1 MSFLYDFF
9 PILLFFT
16 FYKIYDI
23 FVATAIAI
31 IATLIQVILTRI
43 KTKKYNKTHLISL
56 ITISILGG
64 ATIFF
69 KNEMFIKWKTTAVY
83 WLLSLVFLFSKVVSK
98 KHLLEHFASK
108 SMELPNKIWA
118 KLNFSWVLFFL
129 IMGFINL
136 YIVYNYDTNT
146 WVNFK
151 LFGTLGLT
159 FAFII
164 IQVLY
169 MAKFVKDKQ
178 N

>member
-16 FYKIYDI
+16 FYKMYDI
-23 FVATAIAI
+23 FAATAIAI
-31 IATLIQVILTRI
+31 VATLLQVIYTRI
-43 KTKKYNKTHLISL
+43 KTKKFNKTHVISL

-83 WLLSLVFLFSKVVSK
+83 WLLALVFLFSKMVSK
-98 KHLLEHFASK
+98 KHLLQHFAAN
-108 SMELPNKIWA
+108 SMDLPNKIWA
-118 KLNFSWVLFFL
+118 KLNFSWVIFFL
-129 IMGFINL
+129 LMGIANL
-136 YIVYNYDTNT
+136 YVVYNYDTNT

-159 FAFII
+159 FVFIL

-169 MAKFVKDKQ
+169 MSRFIKDK
-178 N
+178 